1 MLVKDIGNNL
11 SDILAPV
18 DSVNRMAFVKNIQNG
33 GTNLLFVI
41 VSTILVFGGNWFFS
55 VIMWE

>member
-18 DSVNRMAFVKNIQNG
+18 DSQDRMAFVKNID
-33 GTNLLFVI
+33 
-41 VSTILVFGGNWFFS
+41 LV
-55 VIMWE
+55 